1 MTVPN
6 NKDFSKTLFET
17 KVFTFSAAQA
27 MSAKDDK
34 HKVNDLHRPILL
46 TKLSQINKP
55 LACL

>member
-55 LACL
+55 T